1 MLDQKILENLIT
13 DFLINSIKER
23 FDFITTNIKM
33 FNILDFNSTNDIIIS
48 DENKKYLKVFGANNI
63 YFNNSKYILFLE
75 DEKLNKSLCLVKDLM
90 LSKSEIFLLY
100 EKILEEIDYDN
111 EYSHSD
117 VFDTVQENADS
128 CMTIQEKI
136 NFFKNLK

>member
-128 CMTIQEKI
+128 CMTIQEII